1 MAWEVLGNVLGISV
15 PCSMRLSID
24 LNCDMGEGM
33 PNDAAIM
40 PFISSANIACGYH
53 AGDDET
59 IKDTIALCLQHHV
72 VIGAHPGFD
81 DKPNFGRTNMKLT
94 SKELYDLVTLQL
106 FIIDSACR
114 KQSAVMHHVKPHGA
128 LYNMAAKDET
138 MSRTIAQAVFD
149 FNPKLIYYGLS
160 GSHMILQANLVGIN
174 TASEVFADRTYQPDG
189 SLTPRT
195 EKNALIES
203 EEKSLSQVMKMVKES
218 KVVDVTGQPI
228 QIKADTIC
236 LHGDGAHAA
245 AFASAIHQQLKIEGI
260 KIKTL

>member
-1 MAWEVLGNVLGISV
+1 MTV
-15 PCSMRLSID
+15 D

-33 PNDAAIM
+33 PNDASIM

-53 AGDDET
+53 AGDAQT
-59 IKDTIALCLQHHV
+59 IKDTIALCLRHQV
-72 VIGAHPGFD
+72 AIGAHPGFD

-94 SKELYDLVTLQL
+94 SKELYDLITLQL

-128 LYNMAAKDET
+128 LYNMAAKDEA

-160 GSHMILQANLVGIN
+160 GSHMISQANLVGIK

-203 EEKSLSQVMKMVKES
+203 EEESLSQVMKMVKES
-218 KVVDVTGQPI
+218 KVVDVTGKPI
-228 QIKADTIC
+228 SIKADTIC
-236 LHGDGAHAA
+236 LHGDGEHAA
-245 AFASAIHQQLKIEGI
+245 AFASAIYHRLKSEGI
-260 KIKTL
+260 KIKAL

>member
-1 MAWEVLGNVLGISV
+1 
-15 PCSMRLSID
+15 MRLSVD

-40 PFISSANIACGYH
+40 PWISSANIACGYH

-72 VIGAHPGFD
+72 AIGAHPGFD

-94 SKELYDLVTLQL
+94 SKELYDLFTLQL
-106 FIIDSACR
+106 FIMDSACR
-114 KQSAVMHHVKPHGA
+114 KQSGVMHHVKPHGA

-160 GSHMILQANLVGIN
+160 GSHMISQANLVGIK

-203 EEKSLSQVMKMVKES
+203 EEESLAQVMKMVKE
-218 KVVDVTGQPI
+218 KHVKDVNGKSISI
-228 QIKADTIC
+228 QADTVC

-245 AFASAIHQQLKIEGI
+245 AFAQAIHLQLVKKKIEI
-260 KIKTL
+260 KSL

>member
-1 MAWEVLGNVLGISV
+1 
-15 PCSMRLSID
+15 MRLSVD

-40 PFISSANIACGYH
+40 PWISSANIACGYH
-53 AGDDET
+53 AGDENT
-59 IKDTIALCLQHHV
+59 IRETIALCLKHKV
-72 VIGAHPGFD
+72 AIGAHPGFD
-81 DKPNFGRTNMKLT
+81 DKLNFGRASIKLS
-94 SKELYDLVTLQL
+94 SKELYELITLQL
-106 FIIDSACR
+106 FIMDSACR
-114 KQSAVMHHVKPHGA
+114 KQQAVMHHVKPHGA
-128 LYNMAAKDET
+128 LYNMAAKDES

-160 GSHMILQANLVGIN
+160 GSHMITQANAIGLA
-174 TASEVFADRTYQPDG
+174 TANEVFADRTYQPDG

-218 KVVDVTGQPI
+218 KVVDVKGQPI

-245 AFASAIHQQLKIEGI
+245 AFAQAIHQQLVMEKIEI
-260 KIKTL
+260 KSL

>member
-1 MAWEVLGNVLGISV
+1 MTV
-15 PCSMRLSID
+15 D

-53 AGDDET
+53 AGDAQI
-59 IKDTIALCLQHHV
+59 IKDTVALCLRHQV
-72 VIGAHPGFD
+72 AIGAHPGFD

-106 FIIDSACR
+106 FIVDSACR

-128 LYNMAAKDET
+128 LYNMATKDEV

-160 GSHMILQANLVGIN
+160 GSHMISQATLVGIK

-203 EEKSLSQVMKMVKES
+203 EEESLSQVMKMVKES
-218 KVVDVTGQPI
+218 KV
-228 QIKADTIC
+228 
-236 LHGDGAHAA
+236 
-245 AFASAIHQQLKIEGI
+245 
-260 KIKTL
+260 